1 MAVNPLPAFKLYSRE
16 ESQLEIAAPYTNI
29 FTAGSMLSAEL
40 LENTAF
46 PVIAE
51 HNTDDLVFEIG
62 VWLSGLESFLH
73 TNEHSFKDKS
83 RVNEATRDWTRE
95 FRLTHSALLLCSKLN
110 FRLKRALT
118 DPEVVSPLIGNA
130 DSDDLALE
138 LRDIITLNGGIIRAE
153 PLKFEE
159 WRVWSN
165 MLADRLKSSV
175 AVRQFIEHSDK
186 LGEDYLPDNL
196 QKILQSKE
204 IPFADRADLHLILP
218 RFAKILKALSIVGR
232 MLRNDEPLKPTLLI
246 FSKVYE
252 QTQDLISY
260 INNRLARFPDEEAEL
275 FNSLDGASYTASL
288 ELKKVYNEELTGL
301 VGMRAIPSIF
311 ARIET
316 AYALLSDSF
325 QQILAGFA
333 RLIEPDVAVSDLFP
347 NFRIKLE
354 QSLNL
359 RKQLWRI
366 SQAIRAAEKQPEKQ
380 PLDDLKSE
388 LTEFLGDT
396 INYLF
401 FKDKETLERFSEEIF
416 VTTERKD
423 LVPILNRF
431 GAYLETL
438 TGQVNMRNILSNH
451 PFEPGK

>member
-1 MAVNPLPAFKLYSRE
+1 
-16 ESQLEIAAPYTNI
+16 
-29 FTAGSMLSAEL
+29 
-40 LENTAF
+40 
-46 PVIAE
+46 
-51 HNTDDLVFEIG
+51 
-62 VWLSGLESFLH
+62 
-73 TNEHSFKDKS
+73 
-83 RVNEATRDWTRE
+83 
-95 FRLTHSALLLCSKLN
+95 
-110 FRLKRALT
+110 
-118 DPEVVSPLIGNA
+118 
-130 DSDDLALE
+130 
-138 LRDIITLNGGIIRAE
+138 
-153 PLKFEE
+153 
-159 WRVWSN
+159 
-165 MLADRLKSSV
+165 
-175 AVRQFIEHSDK
+175 
-186 LGEDYLPDNL
+186 
-196 QKILQSKE
+196 
-204 IPFADRADLHLILP
+204 
-218 RFAKILKALSIVGR
+218 
-232 MLRNDEPLKPTLLI
+232 MLRNDEPLKPTLPI